1 MIVSMRLMSPRSH
14 TRCSTKP
21 METINL
27 RFTLDQECPVDEYM
41 DEGFFNDYFTLD
53 DGTYQVIIKNV
64 DDVLIESMNPD
75 DLAEFFGIES
85 EFLIATEVI

>member
-1 MIVSMRLMSPRSH
+1 LPDTESGTLSNNI
-14 TRCSTKP
+14 
-21 METINL
+21 MELINL

-41 DEGFFNDYFTLD
+41 DEGYFNDYFTRD

-64 DDVLIESMNPD
+64 DDVLIESLTPD
-75 DLAEFFGIES
+75 DLVEFFGIDS

>member
-1 MIVSMRLMSPRSH
+1 
-14 TRCSTKP
+14 

-27 RFTLDQECPVDEYM
+27 RFTLDQECPI
-41 DEGFFNDYFTLD
+41 NDYLEDGIITEYFPLD
-53 DGTYQVIIKNV
+53 DGMYQVIFKNV